1 MIAPSLVVAAWRI
14 GVQLS
19 AIRAT
24 AAEVHGELLRLLARL
39 GVEDDLA
46 YADPAVVA
54 GVGALT
60 LVVILSGWVR
70 VVR

>member
-1 MIAPSLVVAAWRI
+1 LF
-14 GVQLS
+14 
-19 AIRAT
+19 RAT
-24 AAEVHGELLRLLARL
+24 AAEVQSELLRLLARL
-39 GVEDDLA
+39 GIDHDLA